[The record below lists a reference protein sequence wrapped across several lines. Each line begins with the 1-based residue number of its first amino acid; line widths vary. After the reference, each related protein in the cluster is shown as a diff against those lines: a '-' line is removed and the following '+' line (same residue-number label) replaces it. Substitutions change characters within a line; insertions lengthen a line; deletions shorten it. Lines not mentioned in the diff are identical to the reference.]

1 MDIITFHL
9 FGWLYTSCEK
19 QEAPCYSFLVFSVL
33 GDVKKMVSAQLKN
46 ENFPKVVDHLFS
58 EIVK

>member
-9 FGWLYTSCEK
+9 FGWLYSCEK
-19 QEAPCYSFLVFSVL
+19 QEAPCSSFLVFSVL